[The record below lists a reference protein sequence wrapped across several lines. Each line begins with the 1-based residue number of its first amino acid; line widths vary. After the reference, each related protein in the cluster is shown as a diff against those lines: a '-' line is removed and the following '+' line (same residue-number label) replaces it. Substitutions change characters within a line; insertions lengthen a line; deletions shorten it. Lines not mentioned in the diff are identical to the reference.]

1 MILQNETKMIKIF
14 PVILCGGS
22 GARLWPLST
31 KTFPKQ
37 FLKIN
42 TELSPF
48 QESIHNI
55 VSMNDTAIELT
66 NFIFVTNE
74 EQRFLLIDQIDEL
87 KLDIQY
93 EVILEPAKRN
103 TAPAL
108 TLAALAANDIDKN
121 ALLVVMPSD
130 IIFKNKKELLSKIK
144 KGIISS
150 SSDSLTT
157 LGLKITRPD
166 TGYGYIEHT
175 NTGTVN
181 DVINFIEKPDAESA
195 RNFMNSGN
203 YLWNSGIFIIQASK
217 WLSAID
223 KCVPKIFTSTSNSWK
238 NKSRD
243 ILFTRPSKEHF
254 IQSPEDSIDYAVAQN
269 SYAASLE
276 LKNILLD
283 SDWVDLGSFLSL
295 ASLIEEDTNKNHFLG
310 NISGKSTKSNIALS
324 QGRHIAMLGVQDL
337 VVVDTKD
344 STLIATK
351 ESLNQMRELTDII
364 KESNTDLIDNHH
376 YTYRPWGWYEVINE
390 GTGFLIKMIYVKPNS
405 KLSYQS
411 HNHRSE
417 HWVVLQGKA
426 KIKLNNVNVFRNHG
440 ESIYINVND
449 KHQLMNN
456 TDHDLFIIEVQMG
469 NKLSED
475 DILRYE
481 DDYGRASVE
490 NGS

>member
-276 LKNILLD
+276 LKNILPV
-283 SDWVDLGSFLSL
+283 S
-295 ASLIEEDTNKNHFLG
+295 
-310 NISGKSTKSNIALS
+310 
-324 QGRHIAMLGVQDL
+324 
-337 VVVDTKD
+337 
-344 STLIATK
+344 
-351 ESLNQMRELTDII
+351 
-364 KESNTDLIDNHH
+364 
-376 YTYRPWGWYEVINE
+376 YT
-390 GTGFLIKMIYVKPNS
+390 
-405 KLSYQS
+405 
-411 HNHRSE
+411 H
-417 HWVVLQGKA
+417 
-426 KIKLNNVNVFRNHG
+426 
-440 ESIYINVND
+440 
-449 KHQLMNN
+449 
-456 TDHDLFIIEVQMG
+456 
-469 NKLSED
+469 
-475 DILRYE
+475 LRAHE
-481 DDYGRASVE
+481 T
-490 NGS
+490 